1 MRKQI
6 LLDALT
12 HGFVTID
19 KIGLLIYDEGW
30 CSFHPPQKYP
40 GCQIYLHCGKKDIS
54 DVGRRLTITTLQLTI
69 VSEITQQIVS

>member
-1 MRKQI
+1 MQIGVLTRKQI

-30 CSFHPPQKYP
+30 YSYVPDICEKAPDN
-40 GCQIYLHCGKKDIS
+40 CQP
-54 DVGRRLTITTLQLTI
+54 TT
-69 VSEITQQIVS
+69 VSETTQPTVS

>member
-1 MRKQI
+1 MRIGALIRKQI

-30 CSFHPPQKYP
+30 YS
-40 GCQIYLHCGKKDIS
+40 CGS
-54 DVGRRLTITTLQLTI
+54 DMFEKAPDNYQPTT
-69 VSEITQQIVS
+69 VSETTQQTVS